1 MGHDFSRWIMPK
13 QSKRSD
19 SLDLR
24 LLGMPEV
31 LVKTRPVRLGVKA
44 LAVLAYLALEG
55 ETERRKLAWMLW
67 PNAIDP
73 LNSLSATRSIL
84 NGVLKNAVGGTVEH
98 IQLETIP
105 SLDVQILLNANEPE
119 AWLNAWTA
127 YRGPF
132 MEGFRL
138 PEWDDGQ
145 AQDFEEWLLEQRNQF
160 ETARQDIAVQ
170 LVRHELQKD
179 QPESALPYLQVAQG
193 EQGNPRED
201 MTRLAILCHG
211 ATGDIGQATTLFT
224 QFTQH
229 LREELGVEPMQS
241 TRNALELVR
250 QGNTEA
256 CRTLLQS
263 DFVPKAT
270 RHLESQTT
278 DHPFVERLN
287 ELEDIHKHLMTA
299 RSHNTAVVFISGEP
313 GSGKTRFATE
323 LMGLAT
329 DCWSFHLT
337 AAPTGVPLEAF
348 AGPIRQRLRSHPQ
361 LLESLGDTARMAL
374 ARLIPE
380 VMDTTNS
387 NGAPELE
394 RAQLFN
400 ALKRILTHETHP
412 TLLILDD
419 LHWADQ
425 TTLDFV
431 QHLHHDPPTNGLAL
445 VACWRNS
452 EAPIANLELLRETLS
467 RTGPWQTIELTPLS
481 VAAVAQLIQHAKR
494 KDLEPEQLHLA
505 AGGNAFYV
513 CELLRAAPGEVP
525 ERAQEWL
532 RARLERLP
540 ELCRQ
545 LLETATVL
553 GQSANSNLLYRV
565 AGRSLEE
572 TAQALE
578 TLEAAQ
584 MLTIDGETYQF
595 KHDITRETIALD
607 LHGSRRSML
616 ELRAAR
622 IRRDTPVQA
631 ARHYQQSQDAWNHDD
646 GVDASQTFN
655 AAGTYLALRGDLENG
670 LNWYDQALEV
680 APNTQARLEVMLEKA
695 RILERYKQHQQS
707 LETLDMAETLL
718 SINDDPSMT
727 ARVRIAR
734 ASLMV
739 NVYWK
744 LDEAHALANTA
755 LQNLENNKG
764 VMALRARA
772 NALNVLGTVAFRKK
786 QFPVAIG
793 LYQQSLIIWQA
804 LGDQTWIAQCYSN
817 MAGVYAL
824 QRHFGQAEKLL
835 RKAMSIR
842 ESLRHIGAYAESLV
856 NLGHVQNE
864 QGQHQAARTS
874 YETALRF
881 YGNIQD
887 HHNAIWA
894 TMQLGVTEFYLGNY
908 QESKHWYE
916 KAATDEGARLPYFA
930 ELVFSNLAEVALV
943 LDDIHAAEHALERLG
958 QQLQERQIDPT
969 YAYDFHRFTAEIQA
983 SRLEFDAAI
992 KSLNTSLVHAEQ
1004 LGLEQQWRIRARIAE
1019 IEHQP
1024 EVLREMLKEIDGIT
1038 HPGARALCLLGLA
1051 MIENDEGLAREA
1063 LLHIEHPMERNR
1075 VVRFVNLKQGKIL
1088 SA

>member
-1 MGHDFSRWIMPK
+1 MAMGHDFPRWIMPK
-13 QSKRSD
+13 HSKRSD
-19 SLDLR
+19 SLNLR
-24 LLGMPEV
+24 LLGVAEV
-31 LVKTRPVRLGVKA
+31 FVKTRPVRLGVKA
-44 LAVLAYLALEG
+44 LAMLAYLALEG

-84 NGVLKNAVGGTVEH
+84 NGVLKNVVGGTVEH
-98 IQLETIP
+98 IRLETSP
-105 SLDVQILLNANEPE
+105 SLDVQVLLNANEPE
-119 AWLNAWTA
+119 AWLNAWTT

-138 PEWDDGQ
+138 PEWDEGQ

-160 ETARQDIAVQ
+160 ETARQEIAVQ
-170 LVRHELQKD
+170 LARHELQKS

-211 ATGDIGQATTLFT
+211 AMGDIGQATTLFT

-241 TRNALELVR
+241 TRDALELVR
-250 QGNTEA
+250 QGNPEA

-263 DFVPKAT
+263 DFAPKPT

-278 DHPFVERLN
+278 DHPFVERVN
-287 ELEDIHKHLMTA
+287 ELEHIHKHLMTA
-299 RSHNTAVVFISGEP
+299 RSHNTAVVFITGEP

-323 LMGLAT
+323 LMRLAT

-380 VMDTTNS
+380 VTDSTNS
-387 NGAPELE
+387 NGTPELE

-452 EAPIANLELLRETLS
+452 ETPIANLELLRETLS
-467 RTGPWQTIELTPLS
+467 RTGAWQTIQLSPLS

-513 CELLRAAPGEVP
+513 CELLRVAPGEVP

-572 TAQALE
+572 TTQALE
-578 TLEAAQ
+578 ILEAARL
-584 MLTIDGETYQF
+584 LTIDAEAYRF
-595 KHDITRETIALD
+595 NHDLTREVLGQD
-607 LHGSRRSML
+607 LRGPRRSML

-622 IRRDTPVQA
+622 NRRDAPVQA
-631 ARHYQQSQDAWNHDD
+631 AQHYHQSRDAWNEDD
-646 GVDASQTFN
+646 IEQATQMFG
-655 AAGTYLALRGDLENG
+655 AAGSYLALRGDLRSG
-670 LNWYDQALEV
+670 LNWYNQAIEVAPTSQARLGVLLEKAQALE
-680 APNTQARLEVMLEKA
+680 
-695 RILERYKQHQQS
+695 RYGQHEQS
-707 LETLDMAETLL
+707 LDTLDVAETLL
-718 SINDDPSMT
+718 TINDDPIIT
-727 ARVRIAR
+727 ARIRIAR
-734 ASLMV
+734 GRLMAL
-739 NVYWK
+739 VYWK
-744 LDEAHALANTA
+744 LDEAKTLANAA
-755 LQNLENNKG
+755 LQDLETSKG
-764 VMALRARA
+764 VVVLQARA
-772 NALNVLGTVAFRKK
+772 DALNVLGVVAFHQK
-786 QFPVAIG
+786 QFQVAEQ
-793 LYQQSLIIWQA
+793 YYHQA
-804 LGDQTWIAQCYSN
+804 LAIRQVLGDQASVAQSLSN
-817 MAGVYAL
+817 LSGIQMQQGQYD
-824 QRHFGQAEKLL
+824 QAETQLK
-835 RKAMSIR
+835 KAMAVY
-842 ESLRHIGAYAESLV
+842 ETLRYTGEYAESLT
-856 NLGHVQNE
+856 NLGYLQNQ
-864 QGQHQAARTS
+864 QGKHDIARS
-874 YETALRF
+874 SFEVALRF
-881 YGNIQD
+881 YAEMQD
-887 HHNAIWA
+887 HQNAVWA
-894 TMQLGVTEFYLGNY
+894 MIQVGVTEFYLENY
-908 QESKHWYE
+908 LESKRWYE
-916 KAATDEGARLPYFA
+916 TAAAQRSASAPFFA
-930 ELVFSNLAEVALV
+930 ETIESNLAEVGLV
-943 LDDIHAAEHALERLG
+943 LGDFDVTQAALERLSVH
-958 QQLQERQIDPT
+958 LNERQIDPVFS
-969 YAYDFHRFTAEIQA
+969 YDFYRYTAEILLYQQQTA
-983 SRLEFDAAI
+983 AAI
-992 KSLNTSLVHAEQ
+992 IALQACLPWAEQ
-1004 LGLEQQWRIRARIAE
+1004 CGSESHWRIKARLAE
-1019 IEHQP
+1019 IQNQP
-1024 EVLREMLKEIDGIT
+1024 AILHDMLTEINAIQY
-1038 HPGARALCLLGLA
+1038 PEARALCLLSLA
-1051 MIENDEGLAREA
+1051 ILGQDKGFTKAVTDVKNPLDRQRAA
-1063 LLHIEHPMERNR
+1063 LFAKVL
-1075 VVRFVNLKQGKIL
+1075 L
-1088 SA
+1088 SKT

>member
-1 MGHDFSRWIMPK
+1 MPK

-24 LLGMPEV
+24 LLGMAEV
-31 LVKTRPVRLGVKA
+31 FVKTRPVRLGVKA

-98 IQLETIP
+98 VRLETTP
-105 SLDVQILLNANEPE
+105 SLDVQLLLNANQPE
-119 AWLNAWTA
+119 AWLNAWKM

-138 PEWDDGQ
+138 PEWEDGQ

-160 ETARQDIAVQ
+160 ETARQNIAVQ
-170 LVRHELQKD
+170 LVHHELQKD

-211 ATGDIGQATTLFT
+211 ALGDTAQATTLFT
-224 QFTQH
+224 QFTHH

-241 TRNALELVR
+241 TRDALELVR
-250 QGNTEA
+250 QGNAEA

-263 DFVPKAT
+263 DFAPKAT
-270 RHLESQTT
+270 RHLEPQTT

-287 ELEDIHKHLMTA
+287 ELEHIHKHLMTA
-299 RSHNTAVVFISGEP
+299 RSHKTAVVFISGEP

-348 AGPIRQRLRSHPQ
+348 AGPIRQCLRSHPQ

-431 QHLHHDPPTNGLAL
+431 QHLHHDPPNNGLAL

-452 EAPIANLELLRETLS
+452 ETPIANLELLRETLS
-467 RTGPWQTIELTPLS
+467 RTGPWQTIELAPLS

-572 TAQALE
+572 TTQALE
-578 TLEAAQ
+578 ILEAAR
-584 MLTIDGETYQF
+584 LLSIDAETYRF
-595 KHDITRETIALD
+595 NHDLTREVLAQD
-607 LHGSRRSML
+607 LRGPRRSML

-622 IRRDTPVQA
+622 NRRDAPVQA
-631 ARHYQQSQDAWNHDD
+631 AQHYQQSRDAWNEDD
-646 GVDASQTFN
+646 VEQATQTFG
-655 AAGTYLALRGDLENG
+655 AAGSYLALRGDLRSG
-670 LNWYDQALEV
+670 LNWYEQAIEV
-680 APNTQARLEVMLEKA
+680 ALTAQARLEVLIEKA
-695 RILERYKQHQQS
+695 RALERYGRHEES
-707 LETLDMAETLL
+707 LETLDVAEALL
-718 SINDDPSMT
+718 TFNDNPIIS

-734 ASLMV
+734 ARLMAI
-739 NVYWK
+739 VYCR
-744 LDEAHALANTA
+744 LEAAQDLAETA
-755 LQNLENNKG
+755 LGDLIFSQG
-764 VMALRARA
+764 IATLRARA
-772 NALNVLGTVAFRKK
+772 DAFNVLGVVAFQQRLL
-786 QFPVAIG
+786 PLATSW
-793 LYQQSLIIWQA
+793 YQKSLTIRQA
-804 LGDQTWIAQCYSN
+804 LRDQANIAQSYSN
-817 MAGVYAL
+817 LAGIHTE
-824 QRHFGQAEKLL
+824 QREFGQAEALL
-835 RKAMSIR
+835 RKAMSIH
-842 ESLRHIGAYAESLV
+842 ESLRYTGEYAENLV
-856 NLGHVQNE
+856 NLGHLQNE
-864 QGQHQAARTS
+864 RRNHKAARTS

-881 YGNIQD
+881 YGDIQD
-887 HHNAIWA
+887 RQNANWA
-894 TMQLGVTEFYLGNY
+894 IIQLGVTEFYLGNY
-908 QESKHWYE
+908 QESKYWYE
-916 KAATDEGARLPYFA
+916 KATKAEGSQLPFLA
-930 ELVFSNLAEVALV
+930 EMIYSNLAEVSLV
-943 LDDIHAAEHALERLG
+943 LEDILSAEHALESLDLYLR
-958 QQLQERQIDPT
+958 ERQVNPIF
-969 YAYDFHRFTAEIQA
+969 AYDFHRFTAEIQA

-992 KSLNTSLVHAEQ
+992 KSLNTSLVYAEQ
-1004 LGLEQQWRIRARIAE
+1004 LSLEQQWRIRARIAE

-1038 HPGARALCLLGLA
+1038 YPGARALCLLGLA

-1063 LLHIEHPMERNR
+1063 LFHIEHPMERNR